1 MRKLKLLAGA
11 ALLAAW
17 AASTAH
23 ADQVINDDLI
33 VTFSACIGSDCVNGE
48 NFGFDTLRLKENN
61 LRIHFNDTST
71 SASFPSNDWRIVAND
86 SSNGGAN
93 YLAIEDSDTGRIPFR
108 IEAGARANALYVE
121 ADSDVGI
128 GTANPV
134 VDLHMVT
141 GNTPTLRLEQDGSSG
156 FTPQVYDI
164 AANEANFFIRDVTN
178 GSAIPF
184 KIRPGA
190 DTDALTISSDG
201 DVGINIANATGS
213 GPEGAAPALHVYS
226 SDGNGPLL
234 IEETNAS
241 TQNRNL
247 LVLSNNGRPRI
258 LFENTAASS
267 PGPVWSLS
275 GGTSF
280 VLRDRNAGV
289 NVFSVD
295 ETTGNAV
302 FSGTV
307 TTSGTTCG
315 TGCDA
320 VFDDGYDLM
329 PIDERAELMWAN
341 GYLPNV
347 GPTYENEP
355 FNLTEMVGRML
366 NEIEHAHIYIA
377 QLEERLSE
385 LEGSEEG

>member
-1 MRKLKLLAGA
+1 MRKLKLLVGA
-11 ALLAAW
+11 ALLAAS

-141 GNTPTLRLEQDGSSG
+141 GNTPTLRLEQDGSNG

-178 GSAIPF
+178 GSALF
-184 KIRPGA
+184 FRAQPGA
-190 DTDALTISSDG
+190 PADSMYIANDG
-201 DVGINIANATGS
+201 DVGMGTAS
-213 GPEGAAPALHVYS
+213 PQSPLHVRRS
-226 SDGNGPLL
+226 AGSFQQMLRLENNGGVT
-234 IEETNAS
+234 ITMDNNGSTNAVEWRVG
-241 TQNRNL
+241 TTGGDTDL
-247 LVLSNNGRPRI
+247 YFVTPD
-258 LFENTAASS
+258 S
-267 PGPVWSLS
+267 PGPEMTLS
-275 GGTSF
+275 TGGN
-280 VLRDRNAGV
+280 L
-289 NVFSVD
+289 
-295 ETTGNAV
+295 EILGN
-302 FSGTV
+302 FIS
-307 TTSGTTCG
+307 SGTTLNVP
-315 TGCDA
+315 DY
-320 VFDDGYDLM
+320 VFQEDY
-329 PIDERAELMWAN
+329 ELAS
-341 GYLPNV
+341 
-347 GPTYENEP
+347 
-355 FNLTEMVGRML
+355 
-366 NEIEHAHIYIA
+366 
-377 QLEERLSE
+377 LEEVRAFIEMNSHLPEIPSAAEIAENGINMSE
-385 LEGSEEG
+385 MQMNLLRKIEELTLYTLAQEDRINALESQINEGEL